1 MDKYVFLES
10 EYRGM
15 DMRSGW
21 IHHNY
26 YDACSGQ
33 AYYDFIDYAFS
44 ICDYF
49 MLVYVNYCGKGFPK
63 TMKAFRKALSP
74 YRVKSRSNP
83 SWPGTLM
90 TYCANT
96 IYRVIFYRA
105 EEAAKEVLKR
115 VSSISDWCRPAY
127 PQDLAFFKGNIC
139 WFASTAHE
147 HDAMVLHATP
157 EDIAFLISN
166 GLAKQENVKEMTEA
180 QFAYYTQ
187 YNEQLEP

>member
-49 MLVYVNYCGKGFPK
+49 MLVYVNYCGKGFTK

-74 YRVKSRSNP
+74 YRVKSRSNA

-96 IYRVIFYRA
+96 IYRVIFYRT

-147 HDAMVLHATP
+147 RRD
-157 EDIAFLISN
+157 
-166 GLAKQENVKEMTEA
+166 G
-180 QFAYYTQ
+180 FACDTGGHCVFNFPRAGKAGICKGNDRGTIRLLYTVQ
-187 YNEQLEP
+187 

>member
-49 MLVYVNYCGKGFPK
+49 MLVYVNYCGKGFTK

-74 YRVKSRSNP
+74 YRVKSRSNA
-83 SWPGTLM
+83 SWPGTHRPD
-90 TYCANT
+90 CANT
-96 IYRVIFYRA
+96 IYRVIFYRTQ
-105 EEAAKEVLKR
+105 EAAKEVLKP
-115 VSSISDWCRPAY
+115 VSVDPAYRCRPAY
-127 PQDLAFFKGNIC
+127 PQDPGVFQGEYLLVCFN
-139 WFASTAHE
+139 S
-147 HDAMVLHATP
+147 P
-157 EDIAFLISN
+157 
-166 GLAKQENVKEMTEA
+166 
-180 QFAYYTQ
+180 
-187 YNEQLEP
+187 